1 MGRHAH
7 VLLQVD
13 PGRSQEAL
21 RYVSAL
27 PTVTGAALTSG
38 PYDLIA
44 TVEADSDDAL
54 GRAVA
59 QARRTPG
66 LCVLQLC
73 RPS

>member
-1 MGRHAH
+1 MGRQVH

-13 PGRSQEAL
+13 PGRSQEVY
-21 RYVSAL
+21 RYLAAL
-27 PTVTGAALTSG
+27 PAVTDAAMTSG
-38 PYDLIA
+38 PYDVIA
-44 TVEADSDDAL
+44 TVDAGSDEAV